1 MLRRADLDR
10 PACRSPTD
18 FFSPPA
24 AGVLIG
30 LHAEDHEG
38 VIDADNE
45 FPSTIAA
52 VEPCRPGACR
62 SALPAEAAGPVRELL
77 RLFALLG
84 RHKGPAGEE
93 EAGLCIELREG
104 AYAEFTMFVPS
115 RKAPFEAEVMGLR
128 AIPDPAEL
136 HEGADV
142 LLAFV
147 EQGQAMW
154 PQLETEEQFAR
165 RLVGISHGPWEV
177 GLLQTIARPCL
188 GRMAVRSRESL
199 RLEDLEKLEATWK
212 AQQRALRAVAQLQGQ
227 LSRRR
232 GHRAGRHA
240 AAAPAVGIS
249 KAGDAVQALPSAGDP
264 DDSESDDASSAVSW
278 PAADLPAAEGVQAG
292 ARGWVGWHGPTG
304 FLPV

>member
-1 MLRRADLDR
+1 MR
-10 PACRSPTD
+10 
-18 FFSPPA
+18 
-24 AGVLIG
+24 
-30 LHAEDHEG
+30 AEDHEG

-115 RKAPFEAEVMGLR
+115 RKAPFEAEFLGLR

-188 GRMAVRSRESL
+188 GYGRAEPRICSARGLGEARGYMEGPAACLEGRGSASGPAITPAGSTCRPPCCRCTRCRDQRS
-199 RLEDLEKLEATWK
+199 
-212 AQQRALRAVAQLQGQ
+212 G
-227 LSRRR
+227 RRR
-232 GHRAGRHA
+232 PGA
-240 AAAPAVGIS
+240 AVCWRS
-249 KAGDAVQALPSAGDP
+249 
-264 DDSESDDASSAVSW
+264 
-278 PAADLPAAEGVQAG
+278 
-292 ARGWVGWHGPTG
+292 
-304 FLPV
+304 